1 MEDKKAGAVPA
12 LFSIALR
19 RRQFLQGAAAM
30 GLAAGVG
37 GRFGLD
43 AAMAADFDWKK
54 HAGTKLSILMTG
66 DENDHR
72 ALADM
77 LPKFTEETGME
88 LEITSPALGAL
99 IEKTLQNL
107 KADRSS
113 FDLIEYLGFL
123 TTQQVGGGY
132 YMQLNELIDDPS
144 KTPPDWDVAD
154 FLPPAMANVGIFDM
168 ASGTVGQGKD
178 IYGIPGL
185 HSGSVIYFYRKDLFE
200 AAGLKPATTWD
211 EFKAAAEK
219 LHTDDVAGCSFIGAN
234 DFSLAA
240 VDWFT
245 RFITIGGKLMTGS
258 PKEKNF
264 KPQVNSSEG
273 VEALQMLIDL
283 LPYAPK
289 NVTKYGFA
297 ENVDGFSTGK
307 IAQMI
312 FWSTIAGP
320 IFNGENSMVA
330 ETTGTGPVPA
340 KPGETPRAIQGG
352 WGVAIP
358 KNIDPAKVDAAWLA
372 LTWMT
377 SKAFNKFEVEKY
389 QIDASRTSSFTD
401 PELVA
406 KFPYLPDALKAAS
419 TAEIIQTSL
428 IPEFFQLNDMMNVEF
443 NAALIG
449 QQDAKTACDK
459 VQAQWEEV
467 LKKAGHLT

>member
-1 MEDKKAGAVPA
+1 MTENNEAGRAAWLSAALHRRRLLQIAGA
-12 LFSIALR
+12 LGIS
-19 RRQFLQGAAAM
+19 AAAGRV
-30 GLAAGVG
+30 GLA
-37 GRFGLD
+37 D
-43 AAMAADFDWKK
+43 ALAADFDWKK
-54 HAGTKLSILMTG
+54 HAGTKLSILLTG

-77 LPKFTEETGME
+77 LPQFEADTGMT

-107 KADRSS
+107 KADKSS
-113 FDLIEYLGFL
+113 FELIEYLGFL

-132 YMQLNELIDDPS
+132 FEQLNAYIDDPA
-144 KTPPDWDVAD
+144 KTPSDWDFAD

-178 IYGIPGL
+178 VYGIPGL

-200 AAGLKPATTWD
+200 AAGLQPAKTWE
-211 EFKAAAEK
+211 EFKAAAQK
-219 LHTDDVAGCSFIGAN
+219 LHSDDVAGCSFIGAN

-240 VDWFT
+240 VDWYT
-245 RFITIGGKLMTGS
+245 RFITTGGKLMTGS

-264 KPQVNSSEG
+264 KPQVNSPEG
-273 VEALQMLIDL
+273 IGALQMLIDL

-307 IAQMI
+307 IAQMV

-320 IFNGENSMVA
+320 IFNGENSMVT

-352 WGVAIP
+352 WGVGIP
-358 KNIDPAKVDAAWLA
+358 KNADPAKKDAAWLA

-377 SKAFNKFEVEKY
+377 SKAFNKYEVEKY
-389 QIDASRTSSFTD
+389 QIDASRTSTYSD
-401 PELVA
+401 PDLVA
-406 KFPYLPDALKAAS
+406 KLPYLPDALKAAS
-419 TAEIIQTSL
+419 AAEMIPTSR
-428 IPEFFQLNDMMNVEF
+428 IPEFFQLNDVMNVEF

-459 VQAQWEEV
+459 VQAQWEDM
-467 LKKAGHLT
+467 LRKAGHLA